1 MGEKLSLPQGV
12 GGGGSGYC
20 IQSQVLWFTQSQRK
34 SQTYGKEH
42 FSRHCANRTFHMQ
55 KGLICKNFF
64 KLFFWPRTSR
74 INVWPEQALLSSS
87 FFSLPTHFLPSFSHS
102 FSLST
107 FPPSCLFFPSNFIFP
122 FSISFVM
129 SYDPGSH
136 LRKYL
141 SLCTFILTSVKGIR
155 EVSYQPPDY
164 LQKFDLALHLL

>member
-1 MGEKLSLPQGV
+1 MAKIIFLGTVLIELSTCRK
-12 GGGGSGYC
+12 GSYAG
-20 IQSQVLWFTQSQRK
+20 ISL
-34 SQTYGKEH
+34 E
-42 FSRHCANRTFHMQ
+42 
-55 KGLICKNFF
+55 I
-64 KLFFWPRTSR
+64 FFWPRTSR

-87 FFSLPTHFLPSFSHS
+87 FFSLLTHFLPSFSHS

-107 FPPSCLFFPSNFIFP
+107 YPPSCLFFPSNFIFP

-141 SLCTFILTSVKGIR
+141 APCTFILTSVKGVR

-164 LQKFDLALHLL
+164 LHKFDLALHLP